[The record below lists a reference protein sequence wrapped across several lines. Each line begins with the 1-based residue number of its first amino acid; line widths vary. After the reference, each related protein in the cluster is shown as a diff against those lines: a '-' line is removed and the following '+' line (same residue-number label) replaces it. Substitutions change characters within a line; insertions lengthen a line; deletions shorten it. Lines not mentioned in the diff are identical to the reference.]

1 MINLFLYAL
10 AISISVSPPVSFD
23 LGKFTYPP
31 PLLPFYYPS
40 LDYTHMVKLE
50 YEIEPSETLKSL
62 EVYIRGYGEL
72 PEDITFSNFLFS
84 TENLPLPQGSDISGW
99 IPLSSSWEKIGEFYC
114 KMKKGEFIFPLN
126 FIFRVNREDK
136 FYNIE
141 KFDLKFQFRIN
152 AK

>member
-10 AISISVSPPVSFD
+10 AISISVLPPVYFD

-31 PLLPFYYPS
+31 PFFPFYYPS

-72 PEDITFSNFLFS
+72 PEGMNFSNFLFS
-84 TENLPLPQGSDISGW
+84 TEDLPLPQGNDISGW
-99 IPLSSSWEKIGEFYC
+99 IPLSSSWKKIGEFPC
-114 KMKKGEFIFPLN
+114 KMKKGEAIFPLI

-141 KFDLKFQFRIN
+141 KFDLKFQFRVN